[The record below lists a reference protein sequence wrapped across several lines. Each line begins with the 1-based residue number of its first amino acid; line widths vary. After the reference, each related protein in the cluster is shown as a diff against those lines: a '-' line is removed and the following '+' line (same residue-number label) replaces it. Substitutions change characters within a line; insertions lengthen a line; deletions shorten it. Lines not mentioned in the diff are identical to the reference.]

1 MNEFQ
6 VIATGGKIVTCEN
19 VTRVFTC
26 NYGPI
31 RFIHGYYPIRTRD
44 HHRFGVLDDQHD
56 LFPGG
61 GTGNFDIQN
70 LDAVPDKFDA
80 LADLCSIAHKGR

>member
-1 MNEFQ
+1 M
-6 VIATGGKIVTCEN
+6 
-19 VTRVFTC
+19 
-26 NYGPI
+26 
-31 RFIHGYYPIRTRD
+31 RD
-44 HHRFGVLDDQHD
+44 HHRFGFLDDQHD

-61 GTGNFDIQN
+61 GTGNFDRQN